1 MEAIKKIQEAL
12 DGLPDDY
19 IVFIETSAED
29 SFEVSTLLVKYFS
42 SKRDKGIVLSANR
55 PYVNLMSI
63 YEKNN
68 IDVSKMFILDCLS
81 KSQHADAPADNVA
94 FIENLSALTDISLSI
109 EEHINGVLGKKFIF
123 FDSLT
128 TMLIHNKPYVLARFI
143 HNIFTKMRLKGIG
156 GVIISLQDSSNRDIK
171 AEIAQLCD
179 KVIKIL

>member
-42 SKRDKGIVLSANR
+42 SKSDKGIVLSANR

-81 KSQHADAPADNVA
+81 KSQHAETPADNVV

-109 EEHINGVLGKKFIF
+109 EEHMNGMPGKKFIF

-156 GVIISLQDSSNRDIK
+156 GVIISLQDSLNRDIK